1 MNKEQERNPR
11 KALGKG
17 LSALLPARNAGN
29 GAGTAPAKET
39 VTVVP
44 PPAHG
49 QAHVAAPAHPPIP
62 SQFETFQ
69 NVPLDKIQ
77 PNQHQPRSTFDAQSL
92 DELAQSIR
100 ANGIIQP
107 ITVMRAENGKYML
120 IAGERRWRAAH
131 FAGLKE
137 IPGPGADGGAGP
149 AAGTRAD

>member
-29 GAGTAPAKET
+29 GAAAAPAKET

-44 PPAHG
+44 PPAPTP
-49 QAHVAAPAHPPIP
+49 APAPAAAPAHPPIP

-77 PNQHQPRSTFDAQSL
+77 PNQHQPRSTFDAQAL

-100 ANGIIQP
+100 ANG
-107 ITVMRAENGKYML
+107 L
-120 IAGERRWRAAH
+120 I
-131 FAGLKE
+131 
-137 IPGPGADGGAGP
+137 
-149 AAGTRAD
+149 